1 MVTDGGDSRV
11 LYTAL
16 VAVVAGMRL
25 VELAISRRHIARLKA
40 RGAVEVG
47 FSHYPWMAAVH
58 ASFLVACVLEV
69 WLLDRP
75 WVPPLG
81 SAMLVLL
88 IAAAAL
94 RYWVIATLGERW
106 STRVVLVP
114 GEPPVATGPFR
125 WLRHPNYLAVVVEF
139 LALPLVHT
147 GWLTAI
153 FFSAANALVLRA
165 RVAVEEAA
173 LAGDV
178 DGREQAGAPTPLA
191 PRRR

>member
-1 MVTDGGDSRV
+1 MVTGGVDSRV

-25 VELAISRRHIARLKA
+25 VELAISRRHIARLRA

-47 FSHYPWMAAVH
+47 YSHYPWMVAVH
-58 ASFLVACVLEV
+58 AAFLIACVLEV

-75 WVPPLG
+75 WLPPLG
-81 SAMLVLL
+81 IAMLGLL
-88 IAAAAL
+88 VGAAAL

-114 GEPPVATGPFR
+114 GEALVTTGPFR

-139 LALPLVHT
+139 LALPMVHT
-147 GWLTAI
+147 AWLTAVV
-153 FFSAANALVLRA
+153 FSVANALVLRA
-165 RVAVEEAA
+165 RTQVEVAA

-178 DGREQAGAPTPLA
+178 DERGRVDAPPPLA
-191 PRRR
+191 PGRR

>member
-1 MVTDGGDSRV
+1 MVTDGADSRV
-11 LYTAL
+11 LYTGL

-25 VELAISRRHIARLKA
+25 VELVISRRHIAQLKA

-47 FSHYPWMAAVH
+47 FSHYPWMVAVH

-75 WVPPLG
+75 WVPPLAV
-81 SAMLVLL
+81 AMLGLL
-88 IAAAAL
+88 AAAAAL

-106 STRVVLVP
+106 STRLVLVP
-114 GEPPVATGPFR
+114 NEQPIATGPFR
-125 WLRHPNYLAVVVEF
+125 WLRHPNYLAVVIEF
-139 LALPLVHT
+139 LALPMVHT
-147 GWLTAI
+147 AWLTAI
-153 FFSAANALVLRA
+153 VFSVANALVLRV

-178 DGREQAGAPTPLA
+178 DEHGRGRTQTPLVS
-191 PRRR
+191 RRR

>member
-1 MVTDGGDSRV
+1 
-11 LYTAL
+11 
-16 VAVVAGMRL
+16 MRL
-25 VELAISRRHIARLKA
+25 VELAVSRRHIARLKA

-47 FSHYPWMAAVH
+47 FSHYPWMVAVH

-75 WVPPLG
+75 WLPPLAL
-81 SAMLVLL
+81 AMLTLL
-88 IAAAAL
+88 VAAAAL

-114 GEPPVATGPFR
+114 GEAPVATGPFR

-147 GWLTAI
+147 AWLTAVV
-153 FFSAANALVLRA
+153 FSVAHAFVLRA
-165 RVAVEEAA
+165 RIAVEEAA
-173 LAGDV
+173 LAGEV
-178 DGREQAGAPTPLA
+178 SERERSGTTTPLV